1 MTHATTPYMF
11 FTGKGGVGKT
21 SLSCAHA
28 VKMADEGKKVLIV
41 STDPAS
47 NLSDVLDSP
56 VHESIAPVNGVENL
70 FAININPEV
79 SADEY
84 RKRVTEPLKDLLPDA
99 EIKKMNEELSGA
111 CTTEIA
117 SFDEFSR
124 FISGE
129 HEGGQFD
136 VIVFDTAPTGHTLR
150 LLELPA
156 AWASFS
162 EENPDGA
169 SCLGPTSALKSSQ
182 ERYNKV
188 INTLRNGSKT
198 TFILVARADQS
209 SLKEASRTSAE
220 LSELG
225 LKQQQLFINGVFK
238 STNSQDAFAQ
248 KMEAMAEAHLHQ
260 IPENLKDLPLQTF
273 PLLPYNVLGAEKL
286 RSLLD
291 AERQQEI
298 ISSIT
303 DSDTDWTSSID
314 GLDVLVADIIGE
326 NNHGLIMTMGK
337 GGVGKTLA
345 ASAIAVMIA
354 QKGHEVHLTTTDPA
368 AHVKDFID
376 QLGELPDNLTI
387 DRIDPKLETERYTE
401 KVLQQKGKN
410 MDEEGRKLLLEDLK
424 SPCTEEVA
432 VFHAFSKAIHEAKRK
447 FVVIDTAPTGH
458 TLLLLDTAG
467 SYHREIMRNTG
478 MDTSKIKTPYMN
490 LQDASLSK
498 VILVSLPE
506 TTPMREAAALQD
518 DLKRAGIT
526 PFAWVINQS
535 LSMQE
540 AITDTLL
547 KKRANAELKVIE
559 EIENKHANKTYGIPF
574 LPEENVLPALLKF
587 YQDSPAK
594 NLI

>member
-1 MTHATTPYMF
+1 MKNRITPYLF

-28 VKMADEGKKVLIV
+28 VKIAHEGKKVLIV

-56 VHESIAPVNGVENL
+56 VNEKIMLVKGTKNL
-70 FAININPEV
+70 YAININPEV
-79 SADEY
+79 SAQEY
-84 RKRVTEPLKDLLPDA
+84 RNRVTEPLKNILPEA

-129 HEGGQFD
+129 YEGDAFD
-136 VIVFDTAPTGHTLR
+136 IIVFDTAPTGHTLR

-162 EENPDGA
+162 EENPDSA

-188 INTLRNGSKT
+188 VDTLRDATKT
-198 TFILVARADQS
+198 TFYLVARADTS
-209 SLKEASRTSAE
+209 SLKEASRTSEE
-220 LSELG
+220 LMELG
-225 LKQQQLFINGVFK
+225 LNHQELLINGIFK
-238 STNSQDAFAQ
+238 TTDSEDEFAQ
-248 KMEAMAEAHLHQ
+248 KMETLTQDHLSQ
-260 IPENLKDLPLQTF
+260 IPENLKALPLQTF
-273 PLLPYNVLGAEKL
+273 PLLPYNVLGIEKL
-286 RSLLD
+286 LSLLNRD
-291 AERQQEI
+291 IQKKI
-298 ISSIT
+298 LSIE
-303 DSDTDWTSSID
+303 DSTTSKWQSAIQ
-314 GLDVLVADIIGE
+314 GLDSLVDDLT
-326 NNHGLIMTMGK
+326 NNNSHGLIMTMGK

-368 AHVKDFID
+368 AHVQDFID
-376 QLGELPDNLTI
+376 QLGDLPAHLTI
-387 DRIDPKLETERYTE
+387 DRIDPKVETQRYTE
-401 KVLQQKGKN
+401 KILEQKGKN
-410 MDEEGRKLLLEDLK
+410 MDEAGRKLLLEDLK

-478 MDTSKIKTPYMN
+478 MDTSKIKTPYMH
-490 LQDASLSK
+490 LQNASLSK

-506 TTPMREAAALQD
+506 TTPMREAVALQD
-518 DLKRAGIT
+518 DLKRAGIN
-526 PFAWVINQS
+526 PYAWVINQS

-540 AITDTLL
+540 GISDALL
-547 KKRANAELKVIE
+547 KKRALAELKVIG
-559 EIENKHANKTYGIPF
+559 EIVNKHANRTYGIPF
-574 LPEENVLPALLKF
+574 LPEENVLPALLEF
-587 YQDSPAK
+587 YEHSPA
-594 NLI
+594 

>member
-1 MTHATTPYMF
+1 MAHAITPYLF

-28 VKMADEGKKVLIV
+28 VKLADEGKKVLIV

-56 VHESIAPVNGVENL
+56 VHETIEKVKGVENL
-70 FAININPEV
+70 YAININPEI
-79 SADEY
+79 SAQEY
-84 RKRVTEPLKDLLPDA
+84 RKRVTEPLKDLISEA
-99 EIKKMNEELSGA
+99 EINKMNEELSGA

-129 HEGGQFD
+129 HEGGSFD

-162 EENPDGA
+162 ESNPDGA

-188 INTLRNGSKT
+188 VNTLRDGSKT
-198 TFILVARADQS
+198 TFYLVARADQS

-220 LSELG
+220 LRELG
-225 LKQQQLFINGVFK
+225 LNQQQLFINGVFK
-238 STNSQDAFAQ
+238 ATDPQDEFAQ
-248 KMEAMAEAHLHQ
+248 KMEAMAHIQLQ
-260 IPENLKDLPLQTF
+260 NIPKNLQELPVQNF

-286 RSLLD
+286 RSLLNN
-291 AERQQEI
+291 AIQQKLLSA
-298 ISSIT
+298 SS
-303 DSDTDWTSSID
+303 DSTFDWTTDID
-314 GLDVLVADIIGE
+314 GLNTLVEDLIKE
-326 NNHGLIMTMGK
+326 KNHGLIMTMGK

-368 AHVKDFID
+368 AHVQDFIN
-376 QLGELPDNLTI
+376 QLWKLPEHLTI
-387 DRIDPKLETERYTE
+387 DKIDPKMETQRYTE

-432 VFHAFSKAIHEAKRK
+432 VFHAFSKAIHEARRK

-490 LQDASLSK
+490 LQDGELSK

-526 PFAWVINQS
+526 PYAWVINQS
-535 LSMQE
+535 LSMQKDL
-540 AITDTLL
+540 TDPVL
-547 KKRANAELKVIE
+547 KKRAIAELKVIE
-559 EIENKHANKTYGIPF
+559 EIEQKHASKTYGIPF
-574 LPEENVLPALLKF
+574 IPEEKVLPALLHYYGNF
-587 YQDSPAK
+587 QLETS
-594 NLI
+594 N